1 MTKKPIADVI
11 QTTNVPNLHVIP
23 ANLLLQEY
31 EYDVPLAISGKKGDE
46 GRLFHLR
53 IVNALKQIDD
63 DYDVVV
69 IDCPPQLG
77 YLTITALM
85 ASTGILITIHPQ
97 MLDIMSMSQFLQML
111 GGIMT
116 SVADAGAEI
125 RIKWFRYL
133 VTRFEPTDIPK
144 PRWSGSCNRCLRRTC

>member
-1 MTKKPIADVI
+1 MLSQQPNIPGLDV
-11 QTTNVPNLHVIP
+11 VP

-31 EYDVPLAISGKKGDE
+31 EYDVPLAISGKKGEE
-46 GRLFHLR
+46 GHLFHMR
-53 IVNALKQIDD
+53 IVNALKQVDA

-85 ASTGILITIHPQ
+85 VSTSILITIHPQ
-97 MLDIMSMSQFLQML
+97 MLDIMSMSQFLMML
-111 GGIMT
+111 GGIMAP
-116 SVADAGAEI
+116 VADAGAEM

-133 VTRFEPTDIPK
+133 VTRFEPTDTK
-144 PRWSGSCNRCLRRTC
+144 S